1 MKKHIGFVSTRFAGT
16 DGVTLEASKWASILN
31 NQDHECFWF
40 AGVSDRNS
48 RRSMVVPEAH
58 FLNERNR
65 WINERILGRK
75 NRLPEVTDAIHDM
88 RAFLK
93 NRLREFLKAFE
104 IELLIVEN
112 ALAIP
117 MHLPLGLA
125 ITEVIA
131 ETRIPTIAHHH
142 DFYWERTRYSV
153 NAVGDYLRMAFPPP
167 LYNIEHVVIN
177 TPAQEELAHR
187 KGLSSVVIPNVLDF
201 ENPPAVDREA
211 TRHFRQSVGLGA
223 DDLMILQPTR
233 VVARKGIEH
242 AINLVKELNDPRYK
256 LVISHEA
263 GDEGQEYAE
272 WLKETAKSNGVELF
286 LAPMHISDPIHL
298 PDDEPLPSTGGYS
311 LWDVYPH
318 ADLITYPS
326 LYEGFGNAFLEAV
339 YFKKPLLIN
348 RYAIF
353 VKDIEPLGFDLIQMD
368 GYLTRKNIRQVK
380 EVLES
385 PERRRQM
392 TETNYQIAKRHYS
405 YAVLRNQLNYLLHLF
420 FGINSI
426 GPI

>member
-1 MKKHIGFVSTRFAGT
+1 MKKRIGFISTRFAGT
-16 DGVTLEASKWASILN
+16 DGVTLEASKWASILKA
-31 NQDHECFWF
+31 QSHECFWF

-48 RRSMVVPEAH
+48 RRSMVIPEAH
-58 FLNERNR
+58 FQHEQNR
-65 WINERILGRK
+65 WINERIMGRK
-75 NRLPEVTDAIHDM
+75 NRLPEVTDAIHEM

-93 NRLREFLKAFE
+93 HRLREFLQVFE

-153 NAVGDYLRMAFPPP
+153 NAVGDYIRMAFPPP

-187 KGLSSVVIPNVLDF
+187 KGLSSIVIPNVLDF
-201 ENPPAVDREA
+201 ENPPAIDIAA
-211 TRHFRQSVGLGA
+211 TRHFKHSIGLGTE
-223 DDLMILQPTR
+223 DIMILQPTR

-242 AINLVKELNDPRYK
+242 AIDLVKELNDPRYK

-272 WLKETAKSNGVELF
+272 WLKETAKSSGVELF
-286 LAPMHISDPIHL
+286 LAPMHISDPINL
-298 PDDEPLPSTGGYS
+298 PDDESLASTGGYS

-368 GYLTRKNIRQVK
+368 GYLTRKNIHQVK

-385 PERRRQM
+385 PEKRRQM
-392 TETNYQIAKRHYS
+392 TETNYEIAKRHYS

-420 FGINSI
+420 FGINSM
-426 GPI
+426 PAV

>member
-1 MKKHIGFVSTRFAGT
+1 MRKSIGFVSTRFAGT
-16 DGVTLEASKWASILN
+16 DGVTLEASKWASILKT
-31 NQDHECFWF
+31 QGHECFWF
-40 AGVSDRNS
+40 AGASDRNA

-58 FLNERNR
+58 FQHEKNR

-75 NRLPEVTDAIHDM
+75 NRLPEVTDAIHEM

-93 NRLREFLKAFE
+93 TRLREFIRTFDLD
-104 IELLIVEN
+104 LLVVEN

-153 NAVGDYLRMAFPPP
+153 NAVSDYLRMAFPPP

-187 KGLSSVVIPNVLDF
+187 KGLSSIVIPNVLDF
-201 ENPPAVDREA
+201 ENPPVIDREK
-211 TRHFRQSVGLGA
+211 TEQFRHSLGLCP
-223 DDLMILQPTR
+223 DDIMILQPTR

-242 AINLVKELNDPRYK
+242 AIDLVKKLGDPRYK

-263 GDEGQEYAE
+263 GDEGEEYAE
-272 WLKETAKSNGVELF
+272 WLKETAQSSGVDLR
-286 LAPMHISDPIHL
+286 LAPMHIADPINL

-311 LWDVYPH
+311 LWDIYPH

-339 YFKKPLLIN
+339 YFKMPMLIN

-368 GYLTRKNIRQVK
+368 GYLTRKNIDHVK

-385 PERRRQM
+385 PEKRGQM
-392 TETNYQIAKRHYS
+392 TETNYEIAKRHYS
-405 YAVLRNQLNYLLHLF
+405 YTVLRNQLNYLLHLF
-420 FGINSI
+420 FGINSVPSI
-426 GPI
+426 